1 MAIFFK
7 KNLIFGV
14 MVLIVSLFVSL
25 RLFRL
30 NEGLLFYNDMGRDY
44 LVLLDWAKSGK
55 PPLLGPQ
62 TSVIS
67 YNQSAWYFYV
77 LLPLFVLTG
86 HSPFASTYTLLL
98 FALVMLSLA
107 MWRLKD
113 HRDLQW
119 AVLVVFFLLAIQPQA
134 IWQNRFIWNP
144 SFVPYFLLV
153 SYGLLLKVFRKWQAI
168 DVVLIVFS
176 LVMTVGFSYAAFP
189 LAFILWLVLI
199 IRHRRYRLMILGLSV
214 LAGTIVLLPMLIFEL
229 RHGLVLT
236 KLLFIGQTTPQT
248 AISLADKSREL
259 LKFILPT
266 SYGISAGMV
275 IVILMSVVGTA
286 LALVNRPKREL
297 VLTSSVTILLIG
309 LTMLLPV
316 NVEKHYIFGLLVSV
330 AFMIAFLPKKAML
343 PILVLFTSLWLSP
356 NLLQPQYARAIRT
369 VTEMKSCYQQFCANF
384 KEPIYVSSEN
394 GILVGYHNAPE
405 HRFLLLEAGCE
416 VLDIEKEQSA
426 ARYMLVIGDSATF
439 DPIHSAYRELTLFG
453 EFQLIEQ
460 YVCTDKLNINL
471 IQKL

>member
-14 MVLIVSLFVSL
+14 MVLIVSLFLCL

-77 LLPLFVLTG
+77 LMPLFVLTG

-98 FALVMLSLA
+98 FALVMLSLT

-134 IWQNRFIWNP
+134 IWQNRFVWNP

-153 SYGLLLKVFRKWQAI
+153 SYGLLLKVFRKWQAR
-168 DVVLIVFS
+168 DVVIIVFS
-176 LVMTVGFSYAAFP
+176 LAMAVGFSYAAFP
-189 LAFILWLVLI
+189 LVFILWLVLFI
-199 IRHRRYRLMILGLSV
+199 YHQRHAGMILGWSV
-214 LAGTIVLLPMLIFEL
+214 LAGIVVLLPMFLFEL

-236 KLLFIGQTTPQT
+236 KLLLVGQSTPQN

-259 LKFILPT
+259 LKFMLPT
-266 SYGISAGMV
+266 SYEISAEMV
-275 IVILMSVVGTA
+275 IVILMSVVGAT
-286 LALVNRPKREL
+286 LAMVSRPRREL
-297 VLTSSVTILLIG
+297 VITASITLILIG

-316 NVEKHYIFGLLVSV
+316 NVEKHYIFALLVSV
-330 AFMIAFLPKKAML
+330 SFVIAFLPKQVML
-343 PILVLFTSLWLSP
+343 PILVLFTTLWLSP
-356 NLLQPQYARAIRT
+356 TLLQPQYAPAIRT
-369 VTEMKSCYQQFCANF
+369 VEEMQGCYQQFCANF
-384 KEPIYVSSEN
+384 GESTYVSSEN

-405 HRFLLLEAGCE
+405 HRFLLREAGCQ
-416 VLDIEKEQSA
+416 VLDIEKEQFS

-453 EFQLIEQ
+453 EFQLIDQ
-460 YVCTDKLNINL
+460 YICTEKLNINV